1 MNGIVQQ
8 LCRAA
13 SAGLP
18 DRELLD
24 ALVGRR
30 DEAAFEALLRRHGPM
45 VLAVC
50 RRTLGNAH
58 DAEDAFQATFLVLL
72 RKAASLRK
80 RDALASWLYGV
91 AFHTA
96 RRARAMNARRH
107 AREARAVARDR
118 TQQTDAD
125 AGLDEALN
133 ALPEK
138 YRLPVVLCELQ
149 GRPRKEVAGQLN
161 IPEGTLSSRLATA
174 RKMLAKR
181 LRQHGETFAG
191 VAPLAV
197 VLPAERVAATVRA
210 AGLALAG
217 QEIAGVVST
226 KVLTLT
232 EGMVRAMFVNKLR
245 ALAVALVALGALGVG
260 TGGLSYLPFGEGP
273 AVAGEQ
279 PADSKDRGKQEADL
293 AAALAGV
300 KQAEGDLQ
308 RAVLQKAQADLK
320 ANAEM
325 QALRERFQQKLNE
338 YHALRRATRPGDK
351 PVDTVGANSVAAAIA
366 SRLTYAVPFEIGSTE
381 TKDGGKI
388 EILEVWGTRPQIE
401 VGGYY
406 LVRGKYTLP
415 SFDHGTLYFHETTSG
430 PSGPTPELDLQ
441 WTRVE
446 KGQGEFTLLHNMSSP
461 GYFHLH
467 LIGPTYND
475 TVANVYFGTGENVW
489 RKK

>member
-1 MNGIVQQ
+1 MNGIVQH
-8 LCRAA
+8 LCKAA

-18 DRELLD
+18 DHDLVD

-80 RDALASWLYGV
+80 RDAVANWLYGV

-107 AREARAVARDR
+107 AREARAAARDR
-118 TQQTDAD
+118 TRGADAD
-125 AGLDEALN
+125 TGLDEALH

-181 LRQHGETFAG
+181 LRHHGEAFAG
-191 VAPLAV
+191 LAPLAV
-197 VLPAERVAATVRA
+197 HLPAERVAATVRA

-217 QEIAGVVST
+217 HEIAGVVST
-226 KVLTLT
+226 KVLALT
-232 EGMVRAMFVNKLR
+232 EGMVRAMFVNKLK
-245 ALAVALVALGALGVG
+245 ALTVALVALGVVGVG
-260 TGGLSYLPFGEGP
+260 TGRLTYPPFAEGQ
-273 AVAGEQ
+273 AVAREQ
-279 PADSKDRGKQEADL
+279 PTDSKDPAKQEAEL
-293 AAALAGV
+293 AAALAAA
-300 KQAEGDLQ
+300 KLAEADVN
-308 RAVLQKAQADLK
+308 RAIALKAEADLK
-320 ANAEM
+320 AEAEVRAARTRYQQKFNEY
-325 QALRERFQQKLNE
+325 QALRRT
-338 YHALRRATRPGDK
+338 ARPGDK
-351 PVDTVGANSVAAAIA
+351 GGLNAAVSAIA
-366 SRLTYAVPFEIGSTE
+366 SHFKHQIPVEIGFTE
-381 TKDGGKI
+381 SKDGGNI
-388 EILEVWGTRPQIE
+388 EILDVWGTRPQIE

-406 LVRGKYTLP
+406 LVHGRYTLP
-415 SFDHGTLYFHETTSG
+415 SFDRGMLYFHETTSG

-441 WTRVE
+441 WTTVE
-446 KGQGEFTLLHNMSSP
+446 KGQGEFTLLHTMGSP

-467 LIGPTYND
+467 LIGPNYKD
-475 TVANVYFGTGENVW
+475 TVANVYFGTGDNVW

>member
-1 MNGIVQQ
+1 MNGIVQH

-18 DRELLD
+18 DRDLLD

-72 RKAASLRK
+72 RKAATLRK
-80 RDALASWLYGV
+80 RDALVSWLYGV

-107 AREARAVARDR
+107 AREARAAACDR
-118 TQQTDAD
+118 TRETDAD
-125 AGLDEALN
+125 SGLDEALN

-138 YRLPVVLCELQ
+138 YRVPVVLCELQ
-149 GRPRKEVAGQLN
+149 GRPRKEVAAQLKV
-161 IPEGTLSSRLATA
+161 PEGTLSSRLATA

-181 LRQHGETFAG
+181 LRQHGQTYAG

-197 VLPAERVAATVRA
+197 HLPTERVAATVRA

-217 QEIAGVVST
+217 QEITGAVST
-226 KVLTLT
+226 KVLALT
-232 EGMVRAMFVNKLR
+232 EGMVRAMLVNKLR
-245 ALAVALVALGALGVG
+245 ALTVALVVVGAAGVG
-260 TGGLSYLPFGEGP
+260 TGRLIHLPFAEGQ
-273 AVAGEQ
+273 AAAREQ
-279 PADSKDRGKQEADL
+279 PADSKELLRQQAEL
-293 AAALAGV
+293 AAALAAV
-300 KQAEGDLQ
+300 KQAEADVN
-308 RAVLQKAQADLK
+308 RAIALKAEADLK
-320 ANAEM
+320 AEAEVR
-325 QALRERFQQKLNE
+325 AARTRFLQKFNE
-338 YHALRRATRPGDK
+338 YHALRAARPGDK
-351 PVDTVGANSVAAAIA
+351 PVDTVAANAVTAALA
-366 SRLTYAVPFEIGSTE
+366 SRLSYRVPVEIGFTQ
-381 TKDGGKI
+381 TKDGGNI
-388 EILEVWGTRPQIE
+388 EILEVWGTRPRIE

-406 LVRGKYTLP
+406 LVHGKYTLP

-441 WTRVE
+441 WTTVE
-446 KGQGEFTLLHNMSSP
+446 KGQGEFTLLHNMGSP

-467 LIGPTYND
+467 LVGPTSND
-475 TVANVYFGTGENVW
+475 TVANVYFGTGDNVW

>member
-1 MNGIVQQ
+1 MNGIVQH

-18 DRELLD
+18 DRDLLD
-24 ALVGRR
+24 ALVNRR
-30 DEAAFEALLRRHGPM
+30 DESAFEALLRRHGPM

-72 RKAASLRK
+72 RKVASLRK

-107 AREARAVARDR
+107 AREARAAARDQTQR
-118 TQQTDAD
+118 TDVD

-133 ALPEK
+133 RLPEK

-149 GRPRKEVAGQLN
+149 GRPRKEVASQLN

-181 LRQHGETFAG
+181 LRQHGQTFAR
-191 VAPLAV
+191 VAPFALH
-197 VLPAERVAATVRA
+197 LPAERVAATVRA

-217 QEIAGVVST
+217 QEITGVVST
-226 KVLTLT
+226 KVLALT
-232 EGMVRAMFVNKLR
+232 EGMVRVMFVNKLR
-245 ALAVALVALGALGVG
+245 ALTVALVVLGAVGVG
-260 TGGLSYLPFGEGP
+260 TGRLTNLPFAEGQ
-273 AVAGEQ
+273 AAAREQ
-279 PADSKDRGKQEADL
+279 PADPKDLPRQQAEL
-293 AAALAGV
+293 AAALAAV
-300 KQAEGDLQ
+300 KQAEAEVN
-308 RAVLQKAQADLK
+308 RAIARKAEADLK
-320 ANAEM
+320 AEAEVR
-325 QALRERFQQKLNE
+325 AARTRFLQKFNE
-338 YHALRRATRPGDK
+338 YHALRLATRPGDK
-351 PVDTVGANSVAAAIA
+351 PVDTVAANAVAAALA
-366 SRLTYAVPFEIGSTE
+366 SRLSYRVPVEIGFTQF
-381 TKDGGKI
+381 KDGGNI
-388 EILEVWGTRPQIE
+388 EILEVWGTRPRIE

-406 LVRGKYTLP
+406 LVHGKYTLP

-446 KGQGEFTLLHNMSSP
+446 KGQGEFTLLHNMGSQ

-467 LIGPTYND
+467 LVGPNSND